1 MYYKCKRFKCNGIC
15 QLQFISQL
23 LSPDYKP
30 TELPPPRLKAHMKP
44 LMNICTH
51 SAQAWD
57 FTVYET
63 VIRKTAKKTTVISL
77 Y

>member
-1 MYYKCKRFKCNGIC
+1 MVFVSFS
-15 QLQFISQL
+15 LF
-23 LSPDYKP
+23 LSCSPPITSPPNSPP
-30 TELPPPRLKAHMKP
+30 TPRLKAHMKP

-63 VIRKTAKKTTVISL
+63 VIRKTAKKTTVIGL